1 MQTFWTKR
9 KLEPVNLG
17 ETTNLV
23 FEDELLEEFDSVLQQ
38 QIQLT
43 QVMIDDPNAALIEKK
58 LNEWHLKLTGLLLF
72 I

>member
-9 KLEPVNLG
+9 KLETVNLG

-23 FEDELLEEFDSVLQQ
+23 FEDELLEEFDSVLKQ

-43 QVMIDDPNAALIEKK
+43 QVMIDDPNAA
-58 LNEWHLKLTGLLLF
+58 
-72 I
+72 

>member
-9 KLEPVNLG
+9 KLETVNLG

>member
-1 MQTFWTKR
+1 MKR
-9 KLEPVNLG
+9 KLETVNLG

-38 QIQLT
+38 QLQMT

-58 LNEWHLKLTGLLLF
+58 LIEWHLKLTGLQLF

>member
-9 KLEPVNLG
+9 KLETVNLG

-23 FEDELLEEFDSVLQQ
+23 FEDELLEEFDSVLKQ

-43 QVMIDDPNAALIEKK
+43 QVMIDDPNAAQIEKK
-58 LNEWHLKLTGLLLF
+58 LNEWHSKLTGL
-72 I
+72 